1 MKNVKLSEREE
12 IRIEHKIYHGHEGID
27 VRVWVILKGQSD
39 FTPTHQAF
47 WLSMERADIF
57 FKAFEDEYHAEPA
70 PDETG
75 DDGKEGTETGTST
88 GAKEPMDQ
96 PYPSDPQPS
105 DRQDM

>member
-27 VRVWVILKGQSD
+27 LRVWVILKGQSD

-57 FKAFEDEYHAEPA
+57 F
-70 PDETG
+70 
-75 DDGKEGTETGTST
+75 
-88 GAKEPMDQ
+88 
-96 PYPSDPQPS
+96 
-105 DRQDM
+105 